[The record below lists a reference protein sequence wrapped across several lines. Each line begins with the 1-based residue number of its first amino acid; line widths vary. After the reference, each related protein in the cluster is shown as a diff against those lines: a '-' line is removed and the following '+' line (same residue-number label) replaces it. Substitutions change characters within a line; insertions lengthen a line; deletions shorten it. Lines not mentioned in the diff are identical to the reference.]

1 MTKSKIP
8 EFTSYPPR
16 GVFYYV
22 FFDKSPLRDLGV
34 KISHAFIALLL
45 LVLIGTV
52 KTLSQ
57 DIESPSLKI
66 KIGLLI
72 QDNRYTSALQGA
84 EMAVRKAN
92 EAGGLNGR
100 PFQLVTRSMQGP
112 WGTGSKQAV
121 SLIFEEKVWAL
132 FGSHDGRNA
141 HLVEQAATKSQVVF
155 LSAWATDPT
164 LSQAFVPWFF
174 NCVPNDRQ
182 QAASLIEEI
191 YDKRKIKQTTIIY
204 TNDYDSKMAKDNFLK
219 LGKMSGKP
227 DPVQY
232 CYDDFD
238 TKSDALIE
246 KIGKPD
252 VKCIILFCNPSASV
266 EIIGKIRKNKMDKL
280 LFGPVMLLNENEL
293 SGQELQVFDDIL
305 SVPSGNWPE
314 SENLIFRKEYQR
326 AFGRLPG
333 IVASY
338 SFDGMNV
345 LIRAIINAVEP
356 DREKIQRSLA
366 GMNFIG
372 VTGPVQFDDKGNR
385 SGDFETRQVKN
396 GLPMITR

>member
-1 MTKSKIP
+1 MKI
-8 EFTSYPPR
+8 FQICLILFLLISLTS
-16 GVFYYV
+16 
-22 FFDKSPLRDLGV
+22 
-34 KISHAFIALLL
+34 I
-45 LVLIGTV
+45 
-52 KTLSQ
+52 KTFSQ
-57 DIESPSLKI
+57 DPGNSDRTI

-72 QDNRYTSALQGA
+72 QDNRYTSAVQGA

-92 EAGGLNGR
+92 ESGGLNGH
-100 PFQLVTRSMQGP
+100 PFQLVTRSMEGP

-121 SLIFEEKVWAL
+121 DLIFEEKVWAL

-191 YDKRKIKQTTIIY
+191 YNKRKIKQAAIIY
-204 TNDYDSKMAKDNFLK
+204 SNDYDSKMAKDNFLK

-232 CYDDFD
+232 CYNDFE

-246 KIGKPD
+246 EIGKPE
-252 VKCIILFCNPSASV
+252 VRCIILFCNPSASV
-266 EIIGKIRKNKMDKL
+266 EIIGKIRKKKIDKL

-293 SGQELQVFDDIL
+293 SSQRLQVYDDIL
-305 SVPSGNWPE
+305 LVPSGNWPE
-314 SENLIFRKEYQR
+314 SENLTFRKEYQR
-326 AFGRLPG
+326 AFGKLPG

-345 LIRAIINAVEP
+345 LIRAIIIAGKP

-366 GMNFIG
+366 SMNFIG
-372 VTGPVQFDDKGNR
+372 VTGTVQFDDKGNR
-385 SGDFETRQVKN
+385 SGDFETRLVKD
-396 GLPMITR
+396 GLPVIIR